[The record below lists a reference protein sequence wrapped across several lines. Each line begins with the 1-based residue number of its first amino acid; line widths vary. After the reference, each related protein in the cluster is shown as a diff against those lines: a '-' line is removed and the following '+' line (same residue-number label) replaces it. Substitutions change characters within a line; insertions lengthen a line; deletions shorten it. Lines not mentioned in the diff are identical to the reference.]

1 MKNLA
6 TDTANEMKQVI
17 TSLNEKLNAGKYRA
31 FALQLERVTREY
43 SDEFSAA
50 GINNLSVLSDLY
62 YMEDHDEQI
71 KELLKTMDG
80 VLDTYIT
87 YQNASDNL
95 SEMVSKIVQEKDYIY
110 KGELSRSLCS
120 ISDHDDELY

>member
-6 TDTANEMKQVI
+6 TDMAKEMKQAI
-17 TSLNEKLNAGKYRA
+17 TSLNEKLDAGKYRA
-31 FALQLERVTREY
+31 FALQLEYVTREY

-62 YMEDHDEQI
+62 YMEGHDEQI
-71 KELLKTMDG
+71 RGLLKTMNG

-87 YQNASDNL
+87 YQNSSDYL
-95 SEMVSKIVQEKDYIY
+95 SKMVSEIVHEKDYIY
-110 KGELSRSLCS
+110 KGDLSKSLCS
-120 ISDHDDELY
+120 ISNTDDELY